1 MHYHAHFQK
10 FSRHRSFDTMKQF
23 LDYIPLVVF
32 FTVWAL
38 DERSLSFGDFHYT
51 LGGIFSAAEFLL
63 VTSLLVYGGLFLSQ
77 RRLDKFQVITLVVV
91 VLACIP
97 TIVFRNVDFLKWKAP
112 VANWVFAAVF
122 LGSRFVSDKPA
133 IEHMMGH
140 TMEAPREMWQ
150 RLNTV
155 WVIFFLLLGA
165 VNLLVA
171 FTLSEANWIL
181 FKVWGNL
188 IITFLFILGQMPY
201 LARFMPADD
210 QETVDTEP

>member
-1 MHYHAHFQK
+1 
-10 FSRHRSFDTMKQF
+10 MKQF

-32 FTVWAL
+32 FSVWL
-38 DERSLSFGDFHYT
+38 MDERIISLGDFQYT

-63 VTSLLVYGGLFLSQ
+63 VTSLLVYGGIFLAQ
-77 RRLDKFQVITLVVV
+77 RRLDKFQVITLVV

-112 VANWVFAAVF
+112 VANWIFAAAF

-140 TMEAPREMWQ
+140 AIQAPREAWIL
-150 RLNTV
+150 LNTV
-155 WVIFFLLLGA
+155 WVLFFLALGA
-165 VNLLVA
+165 VNLVVA
-171 FTLSEANWIL
+171 FTLSESSWII

-188 IITFLFILGQMPY
+188 VITFVFILGQMPY
-201 LARFMPADD
+201 LSRFLPVEEE
-210 QETVDTEP
+210 QIEPKN